1 MTWEPQPEGLQQM
14 IAILKQ
20 SQSPDTATQM
30 AVQVVSAHTLYFTTS
45 HIGLVG
51 LPSLFAYLLW
61 LVVLFIFEA
70 ISTPVVRS

>member
-30 AVQVVSAHTLYFTTS
+30 AVQVVSTLLELFPFS
-45 HIGLVG
+45 FVVHVCGVA
-51 LPSLFAYLLW
+51 LFALP
-61 LVVLFIFEA
+61 LFFIH
-70 ISTPVVRS
+70 IL